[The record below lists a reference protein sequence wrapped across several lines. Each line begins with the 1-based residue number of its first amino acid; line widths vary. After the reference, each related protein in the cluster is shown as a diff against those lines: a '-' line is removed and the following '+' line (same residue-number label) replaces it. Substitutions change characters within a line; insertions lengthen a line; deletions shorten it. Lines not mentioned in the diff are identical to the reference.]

1 MKVFNVMAVMYSLSK
16 ESVINAVSVRT
27 LITVKPVRNVLDMSI
42 RSSKLGKLEVLRKS
56 CPLWSMIMYLPQHL
70 TKTFSP
76 NQLLT
81 RTLRNLKLPQTKV
94 AGITRVS
101 GLKEVE
107 VAGKDVEE
115 AVDVDQVVQAVVSWA

>member
-16 ESVINAVSVRT
+16 ESVTNAVSVRT

-81 RTLRNLKLPQTKV
+81 RTLRKHKPHLTMV
-94 AGITRVS
+94 VETTRAS
-101 GLKEVE
+101 GPKEVE
-107 VAGKDVEE
+107 VVGRDVEG
-115 AVDVDQVVQAVVSWA
+115 AAAVDQVVRAVDSWA